1 MQITIT
7 KGERHVTSYEINGT
21 TVSQGNAVIQ
31 NGTFR
36 SNETTVIHNFTTSD
50 PPGTC
55 FNFQFLAIS
64 GTGNGI
70 GKITHVATKD
80 MCYEPSKPIVNLGL
94 KSLHWMQMM
103 ITKGEGYATSYV
115 MIFTEVS
122 QGNTLMQSGL
132 FLSNE
137 KVVAHIVTFDPPGTC
152 FNVQLVSLSA
162 AGSGIGISAPVVMN
176 DTCYEPSE
184 PNVMFG
190 PKSLQWMQ
198 VMITKGEG
206 YATSYEIIGTTV
218 SRGNTVI
225 QTGSFHSNETTVIQN
240 FTTADPPGTCFNF
253 QFSVISGS
261 GNGIGSSAPVV
272 WNNACYDPSKPRVS
286 FVSDG
291 IQSIRV
297 TIIIVE
303 ILADS
308 YEIIGTPINEAD
320 DLIQSG
326 TFPYNRKTHT
336 HVFTSNNEP
345 GTCFNFKV
353 YVISG
358 FGFGA
363 GRSESVIAKS
373 ICYNPSTPNAVFVP
387 ESVRSIQV
395 KITKGYGQA
404 TSYEI
409 TGTPVSGAK
418 ESIQNGPFLFDQT
431 SVTLNFTT
439 LDLTGTCFN
448 FRVMTISGLGKG
460 AGRSEAF
467 IMNEIC
473 YVTGPISRPVVQ
485 PEIQRHESGKNELLF
500 YCDIEP
506 SSNSAVLYTVM
517 WYKDRI
523 DAGSL
528 VTSSSQLPYSSKE
541 TFRSM
546 TLLTERNITLGIT
559 LFCTVSATKL
569 KITVPSQPYFVGMEI
584 TPDDAVSIQD
594 SEKTLLNI
602 RSTIPFGCLDLN
614 DNCLLNVNMHYTET
628 GVDNC
633 LLPAAAAFSLCG
645 VRISSRRWNETYTL
659 KIGVRHG
666 QNLQSISRTY
676 NILFKTDEDFDHHEL
691 FRNYTLPKVI
701 QVKVSTDTSNLNGKE
716 CHAISDPHMLTFDGR
731 YNENQNNGTYILYKH
746 SRKPIQVQMKTGL
759 CYGIPQGPPFCP
771 CGVAIAAGRDV
782 FVIDRCS
789 IPIKIYMPKCD
800 DGTLKGKVK
809 TDGNSYQIYLPTGSL
824 LKINGGISFNIY
836 LYPSVSDRETT
847 SGLCGYLDNDKKND
861 FTLRNGSWVPENEFE
876 AFNSNWEV
884 KPEEDLFIPS
894 NYKSLPIWPT
904 EENLCVCTQYEGGHV
919 GQSYQCSPDSRM
931 FCHDNSLNDSLAA
944 TCNML
949 LDNSSGA
956 VVHIDESF
964 HNISGSDIITV
975 KKNQTMKNYTA
986 DSASIEC
993 WSFLNR
999 SKLFKKCSEIPDID
1013 PSSFVNTCAKD
1024 AVITSTMNWASTHL
1038 DSAQKSCLYQ
1048 VIVNQP
1054 LPKDLL
1060 TQFNVTVTKNNTEDL
1075 NNKTESVTSI
1085 YTDDFKQSVQE
1096 LACPMDCSSHGNCS
1110 KGTCNCEDKFGDVDC
1125 SVDLREPPVVY
1136 GIPERGVCDLQKKS
1150 CENISVLG
1158 DHFVGSENL
1167 SCRLYLFYITLN
1179 GTILF
1184 DNNTIIVKGERISF
1198 AEVSCPLP
1206 DARSIPFIQDNDA
1219 LDTVT
1224 IGYGVAVSNNRNN
1237 FSQDTS
1243 LLLLDSLCI
1252 DCKKNGFNIACK
1264 QKEGFH
1270 LINRTCIR
1278 NVTPSTP
1285 TEPGP
1290 DLVVIISSV
1299 IGTLLVLLGSLL
1311 LLCCVMQAKKR
1322 KKLERE
1328 KREKAYQGFHE
1339 TEGNKEYYGIV
1350 ETYDQIDDQPDTYDT
1365 ISNTWISS
1373 KSTNGEERYMKFRFE
1388 KNDET
1393 GGYSFLS
1400 KDVSDNYVLP
1410 SGRPD
1415 IADHPSPAENTNIPY
1430 RTIILPR
1437 VKILTKANTY
1447 DSMTQF

>member
-1 MQITIT
+1 MTIT
-7 KGERHVTSYEINGT
+7 KGERHVTFYEINGT

-70 GKITHVATKD
+70 GKIAHVARKD
-80 MCYEPSKPIVNLGL
+80 MCYEPS
-94 KSLHWMQMM
+94 
-103 ITKGEGYATSYV
+103 
-115 MIFTEVS
+115 
-122 QGNTLMQSGL
+122 
-132 FLSNE
+132 
-137 KVVAHIVTFDPPGTC
+137 
-152 FNVQLVSLSA
+152 
-162 AGSGIGISAPVVMN
+162 
-176 DTCYEPSE
+176 E
-184 PNVMFG
+184 PNAMFG
-190 PKSLQWMQ
+190 TKSLQWMQ
-198 VMITKGEG
+198 VMITKGKG

-225 QTGSFHSNETTVIQN
+225 QTGSFHSNETTVIHN

-297 TIIIVE
+297 TITIVE
-303 ILADS
+303 GLADS

-345 GTCFNFKV
+345 GTCFNFQV
-353 YVISG
+353 FVISG

-395 KITKGYGQA
+395 KITKGYGLA

-431 SVTLNFTT
+431 SVTLNFIT

-676 NILFKTDEDFDHHEL
+676 NIKFKTDEDFDHHEL

-731 YNENQNNGTYILYKH
+731 Y
-746 SRKPIQVQMKTGL
+746 
-759 CYGIPQGPPFCP
+759 
-771 CGVAIAAGRDV
+771 
-782 FVIDRCS
+782 S
-789 IPIKIYMPKCD
+789 IRY
-800 DGTLKGKVK
+800 
-809 TDGNSYQIYLPTGSL
+809 NIYLPTGSL

-836 LYPSVSDRETT
+836 LYPSVSDREAT
-847 SGLCGYLDNDKKND
+847 SGLCGYLDNDKNND

-894 NYKSLPIWPT
+894 NYKFLPIWPT

-919 GQSYQCSPDSRM
+919 GQSYHCGSDSRI

-944 TCNML
+944 ECYGL

-956 VVHIDESF
+956 VVHVDESF

-1024 AVITSTMNWASTHL
+1024 AVEH
-1038 DSAQKSCLYQ
+1038 
-1048 VIVNQP
+1048 VIVKINLVMLIAQSTYASH
-1054 LPKDLL
+1054 LWYTGFRKE
-1060 TQFNVTVTKNNTEDL
+1060 VYAIYRKN
-1075 NNKTESVTSI
+1075 
-1085 YTDDFKQSVQE
+1085 
-1096 LACPMDCSSHGNCS
+1096 H
-1110 KGTCNCEDKFGDVDC
+1110 
-1125 SVDLREPPVVY
+1125 
-1136 GIPERGVCDLQKKS
+1136 
-1150 CENISVLG
+1150 
-1158 DHFVGSENL
+1158 
-1167 SCRLYLFYITLN
+1167 
-1179 GTILF
+1179 
-1184 DNNTIIVKGERISF
+1184 
-1198 AEVSCPLP
+1198 
-1206 DARSIPFIQDNDA
+1206 
-1219 LDTVT
+1219 
-1224 IGYGVAVSNNRNN
+1224 
-1237 FSQDTS
+1237 
-1243 LLLLDSLCI
+1243 
-1252 DCKKNGFNIACK
+1252 
-1264 QKEGFH
+1264 
-1270 LINRTCIR
+1270 
-1278 NVTPSTP
+1278 
-1285 TEPGP
+1285 
-1290 DLVVIISSV
+1290 
-1299 IGTLLVLLGSLL
+1299 
-1311 LLCCVMQAKKR
+1311 
-1322 KKLERE
+1322 
-1328 KREKAYQGFHE
+1328 
-1339 TEGNKEYYGIV
+1339 
-1350 ETYDQIDDQPDTYDT
+1350 
-1365 ISNTWISS
+1365 
-1373 KSTNGEERYMKFRFE
+1373 
-1388 KNDET
+1388 
-1393 GGYSFLS
+1393 
-1400 KDVSDNYVLP
+1400 
-1410 SGRPD
+1410 
-1415 IADHPSPAENTNIPY
+1415 
-1430 RTIILPR
+1430 
-1437 VKILTKANTY
+1437 VKIYL
-1447 DSMTQF
+1447 S